1 MLSHRSLRCLLLA
14 YKDISNETSLYN
26 LDTGRIDAD
35 YLEEGLTLM
44 AITGIEDPV
53 REGVP
58 ESVLTANKAGI
69 SVHMVT
75 GDHLDTAVA
84 VAKKCNILPEDYVYT
99 QGCNMVML
107 GEEFRSRIRLLEEEV
122 DENVK
127 SIKIENLDEFQTIAE
142 TLKVLCR
149 SSPSDKYTLVTG
161 FKQLG
166 NVVSVTGDGTNDAPA
181 LKKSD
186 VGLAMNL
193 TGTDIAKE
201 AADIIL
207 LDDNF
212 TSIITAVKWGRNIY
226 DCIRKFLQ
234 F

>member
-1 MLSHRSLRCLLLA
+1 
-14 YKDISNETSLYN
+14 
-26 LDTGRIDAD
+26 
-35 YLEEGLTLM
+35 M
-44 AITGIEDPV
+44 AVAGIEDPV

-58 ESVLTANKAGI
+58 ESVLTAAKAGI
-69 SVHMVT
+69 SVRMVT
-75 GDHLDTAVA
+75 GDHLDTAIA
-84 VAKKCNILPEDYVYT
+84 VAKKCNILPEDYAYT

-107 GEEFRSRIRLLEEEV
+107 GEDFRSRIRLLEEEV

-127 SIKIENLDEFQTIAE
+127 SIKIENIDEFETIAE
-142 TLKVLCR
+142 NLKVLCR

-161 FKQLG
+161 FKQLN